1 MRSRQWVQV
10 SEFGAMPGMRM
21 RRSTSVKSRPKSLG
35 SDAWSGSIVSLISI
49 VAWALPHAVV
59 ISAPAVG
66 QPKSPACRALTGSDS
81 WSPAIGRRSRRTARG
96 VGQSYGERRVRR
108 RARVPVV

>member
-10 SEFGAMPGMRM
+10 SEFGAMPGMRV
-21 RRSTSVKSRPKSLG
+21 RRSASVKLLG

-66 QPKSPACRALTGSDS
+66 QPKSPACRALTSSDS